1 MFVKV
6 EISQVCRWAWSPSA
20 VAVHCF
26 AESEPGANKCAE
38 KRTCTAEALCQCPAV
53 PPPSPLENV
62 YQLSISLLLKVLYFQ
77 KLLAVCSDCVEGVN
91 SGAFAYPRESG
102 PGYTP
107 SWSHMHDTFRAVK
120 MASGWCNSKCQKD
133 NALGLS
139 LRTVSTRGVVLNGR
153 TCKPH
158 GCDTQPRLQAAS
170 AE

>member
-38 KRTCTAEALCQCPAV
+38 KRTCTGEAL
-53 PPPSPLENV
+53 